1 MQLRM
6 AGGAVRPRFV
16 TEPGP
21 DDEVVDADGVR
32 VFVARSIVELHPSI
46 EIAVTAEHE
55 TLIVRPL
62 SSP

>member
-1 MQLRM
+1 M

-32 VFVARSIVELHPSI
+32 VFVARNIVDMHESI
-46 EIAVTAEHE
+46 EIAVTPEHE
-55 TLIVRPL
+55 NLIVRPL
-62 SSP
+62 GSKE